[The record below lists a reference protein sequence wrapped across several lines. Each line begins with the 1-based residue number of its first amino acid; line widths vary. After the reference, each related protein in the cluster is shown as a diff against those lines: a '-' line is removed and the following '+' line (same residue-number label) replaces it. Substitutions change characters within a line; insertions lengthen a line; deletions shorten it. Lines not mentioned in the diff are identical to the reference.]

1 MNAKDRMIRAEDYV
15 FGLMDEQERARAERD
30 MEVDAEFRECVT
42 ALAERL
48 RKLHRAKGAGPLSDA
63 DWDAITTG
71 IAGMPQMGGAGSRLA
86 AMGME
91 SPNAGRKG
99 LLGIKRPGAH
109 LYGGW
114 RGTVIAAALAAA
126 LVLGYVAGQ
135 GTPAPTHPVAAALL
149 ADDAG
154 TPAMLVETFADNSL
168 RLLPLVEIGLAGNE
182 VLQLWAS
189 DEGETLPVAV
199 VPQAQEAIVQ
209 APDEL
214 DMSAGRSYRMTVEPA
229 PGGAAPSGR
238 VLFTGEALAVPR

>member
-1 MNAKDRMIRAEDYV
+1 MNPKDRMSRAEDYV

-42 ALAERL
+42 ALAGRL
-48 RKLHRAKGAGPLSDA
+48 RSLHRAKGAIPLSAA
-63 DWDAITTG
+63 DWDAITAR
-71 IAGMPQMGGAGSRLA
+71 IAGMPQMGGSGPGFAGA
-86 AMGME
+86 GME
-91 SPNAGRKG
+91 APNAGRKG

-154 TPAMLVETFADNSL
+154 TPAMLVETFADSSL
-168 RLLPLVEIGLAGNE
+168 RLLPLAEIGLAGNE

-199 VPQAQEAIVQ
+199 LPQAREAIMQ
-209 APDEL
+209 APEGL
-214 DMSAGRSYRMTVEPA
+214 DMAAGRAYRMTVEPA
-229 PGGAAPSGR
+229 PGSAAPSGR
-238 VLFTGEALAVPR
+238 VLFSGEAFAVPR